1 MFLKLTNLKN
11 YMYSTTEKEKDFL
24 NQQKLLTTSSL
35 KDFNDRELLEKQT
48 IYLMNIEKSNE
59 RIKVNL
65 QFWFYFAIISGVSGL
80 LFLIN

>member
-1 MFLKLTNLKN
+1 
-11 YMYSTTEKEKDFL
+11 MYSTSEKEKDFL

>member
-1 MFLKLTNLKN
+1 
-11 YMYSTTEKEKDFL
+11 MYSTTEKEKDFL